1 MMLPVTEVPQQYPG
15 PVEYHL
21 DKQVEMGGHIHA
33 TELYLVLPGSSA
45 VQPLWSDLFHFLVPY
60 YQFYFL
66 DYFCTI
72 VRIPE
77 GVQLVYIYGGIFYF
91 LT

>member
-45 VQPLWSDLFHFLVPY
+45 VQPVWY
-60 YQFYFL
+60 
-66 DYFCTI
+66 
-72 VRIPE
+72 IPS
-77 GVQLVYIYGGIFYF
+77 ISRSKIKMRGIRKKNQVGR
-91 LT
+91 